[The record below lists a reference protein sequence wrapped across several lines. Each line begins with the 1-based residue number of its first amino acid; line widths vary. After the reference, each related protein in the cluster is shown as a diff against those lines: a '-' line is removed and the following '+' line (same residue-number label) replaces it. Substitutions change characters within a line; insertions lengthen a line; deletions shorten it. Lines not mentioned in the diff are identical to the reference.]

1 MAAPLP
7 KTALGRLWA
16 WAVLLIMGVA
26 WGLTFSLAKIAVD
39 GGAHPL
45 GITLWQALLGAALLL
60 AVTLARRRPLRLGAS
75 YLNLYLLCALL
86 GTAVPGVLFFYA
98 ALHVPVGVLSITV
111 TLVPILTVVLSALL
125 GVERLALA
133 RVTGVLLGLL
143 SVLLLVAPEESLPDP
158 GTAPWVLAA
167 CAASA
172 CYAAENLVI
181 ALRTPPGANAFS
193 VAGGMFVVASV
204 FLMPIVA
211 WTDSFVPL
219 AWPWGAVEWS
229 IIGMS
234 AISAVA
240 YSLFIY
246 LVNRAGPVFASQT
259 AYVVTLSGVFWGI
272 AIFGEVH
279 SFWIWLSL
287 LLMMI
292 GLTLV
297 RPREAAAEPVG

>member
-1 MAAPLP
+1 M
-7 KTALGRLWA
+7 
-16 WAVLLIMGVA
+16 IMGVA

-45 GITLWQALLGAALLL
+45 GITLWQALLGATLLL
-60 AVTLARRRPLRLGAS
+60 TLTLARRCPLRLGRRF
-75 YLNLYLLCALL
+75 LNFYFLCALL

-111 TLVPILTVVLSALL
+111 TLVPILTVLLSALL
-125 GVERLALA
+125 GVERLALG
-133 RVTGVLLGLL
+133 RVLGVLFGLCA
-143 SVLLLVAPEESLPDP
+143 VLLLVAPEESLPDP
-158 GTAPWVLAA
+158 AAVPWVLVA

-181 ALRTPPGANAFS
+181 ALRMPPGANAFS
-193 VAGGMFVVASV
+193 VASGMFVVASL
-204 FLMPIVA
+204 FLVPIII
-211 WTDSFVPL
+211 WTDSFVSL
-219 AWPWGAVEWS
+219 AWPWGEVEWA

-272 AIFGEVH
+272 AIFGEAH
-279 SFWIWLSL
+279 SLWIWLSL
-287 LLMMI
+287 LLMMV

-297 RPREAAAEPVG
+297 RPRETEARTAA